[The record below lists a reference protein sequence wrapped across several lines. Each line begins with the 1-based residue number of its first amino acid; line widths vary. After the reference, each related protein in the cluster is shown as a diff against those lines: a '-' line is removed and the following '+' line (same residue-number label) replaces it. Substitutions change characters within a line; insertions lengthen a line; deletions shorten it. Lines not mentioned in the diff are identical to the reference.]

1 MRISWL
7 FCIFRYSPENKVW
20 QPKRGKYPNKDMAK
34 IQNISEIQPTLGF
47 TEFDV
52 LEKYRKSFHE
62 SELGKLHS
70 VFPFDR
76 MAKAIGL
83 SEQRLGRRNI
93 FSPLAK
99 IALMVLKAYTGF
111 SDRQLVEHLNGNLH
125 YQMFCG
131 ILIDPAFPVTNY
143 KIVSAIGNEIASR
156 FDIDS
161 LQEILATHWKPYLK
175 NLHVCMTDATCY
187 ESHMRFPTDM
197 KLLWESIEWLYRH
210 ICRHC
215 MDLGIS
221 RPRNKYADV
230 SESYLSYCKKR
241 KRKASRTRMLKRR
254 MIRLLEK
261 LIVQR
266 DEIHKE
272 YGRSLRYTQ
281 DYQKRL
287 SIIRKV
293 LVQEKELFEGRKVND
308 RIVSIDR
315 HYVRPIVRGKE
326 TKSVEFGA
334 KVNNI
339 QIDGISFIEH
349 LSFKAFNEGIRLKDC
364 IRMQQKLMNVRV
376 RCAAGDSIY
385 ANNANRRFCTKYGIS
400 TSFVRKGRA
409 AKDEPLRKVLRSEL
423 SKERATRLEGSFGTQ
438 KQHYSLARI
447 KARNRKTEILW
458 IFFGIHTAN
467 AVLMIDK
474 VTSRTAKAA

>member
-1 MRISWL
+1 M
-7 FCIFRYSPENKVW
+7 
-20 QPKRGKYPNKDMAK
+20 
-34 IQNISEIQPTLGF
+34 GF
-47 TEFDV
+47 TEFDI
-52 LEKYRKSFHE
+52 LEKYRKSFKE
-62 SELGKLHS
+62 SELGRLHS
-70 VFPFDR
+70 VFPFER
-76 MAKAIGL
+76 MAKAAGL
-83 SEQRLGRRNI
+83 SELRLGRRSI
-93 FSPLAK
+93 FSPSAK

-111 SDRQLVEHLNGNLH
+111 SDRQLVEHLNGNIH
-125 YQMFCG
+125 YQIFCG
-131 ILIDPAFPVTNY
+131 IMIDPSCSITNY
-143 KIVSAIGNEIASR
+143 KIVSAIRNGIASR
-156 FDIDS
+156 LDIGS
-161 LQEILATHWKPYLK
+161 LQEVLASHWKPYLE
-175 NLHVCMTDATCY
+175 NLHICMADATCY

-197 KLLWESIEWLYRH
+197 KLLWECLEWLYRH

-215 MDLGIS
+215 KKLGIR
-221 RPRNKYADV
+221 RPRNKHSDV
-230 SESYLSYCKKR
+230 ARSYLSYSRKR
-241 KRKASRTRMLKRR
+241 KRKSSRTRMLERR

-261 LIVQR
+261 LLVQR
-266 DEIHKE
+266 DEIHGK
-272 YGRSLRYTQ
+272 YGTSLRYTR

-293 LVQEKELFEGRKVND
+293 LAQEKEMFEGRKVSN

-334 KVNNI
+334 KVNNV

-349 LSFKAFNEGIRLKDC
+349 VSFKAFNEGIRLKGC

-376 RCAAGDSIY
+376 RCVVADSIY
-385 ANNANRRFCTKYGIS
+385 ANNANRKFCTKYGIS

-409 AKDEPLRKVLRSEL
+409 AKDEQMRRILRSEL

-438 KQHYSLARI
+438 KQHYSLSRI

-474 VTSRTAKAA
+474 VRNRTVKAA